1 MISYKEEILTYQDL
15 LDQPEEDFVSRHCVN
30 REIVM
35 MKKKSEFDDIACSA
49 IYRNVS
55 KTHPI
60 FKSDLDCLTGND
72 RFQALLSYSPL
83 APNIEN
89 NCFRKTCFASVFES
103 VGSACPD
110 FMDANALIR
119 SRKMDTFLQEDG
131 TFTAIP

>member
-15 LDQPEEDFVSRHCVN
+15 LDQAEEDFVSRHCVN

-72 RFQALLSYSPL
+72 RFQALLSHSPL
-83 APNIEN
+83 ASYNLKQKN
-89 NCFRKTCFASVFES
+89 
-103 VGSACPD
+103 
-110 FMDANALIR
+110 
-119 SRKMDTFLQEDG
+119 
-131 TFTAIP
+131 